1 MFSQLVGLIL
11 LLLFMFPSFFFS
23 RLGRGLVCPLGL
35 VQLIFFTSL
44 GLVQILT
51 NFLSSIMIHATR
63 PFVLNDWIQT
73 KIQGYDVSGTVEVN
87 LSSCYQLD
95 NKGIYFK

>member
-1 MFSQLVGLIL
+1 M
-11 LLLFMFPSFFFS
+11 
-23 RLGRGLVCPLGL
+23 PLGL